1 MSRVK
6 GGVVAH
12 RRHKKILHQAK
23 GFWGSG
29 HVRIRVA
36 KETVMKS
43 LQHAY
48 EGRRL
53 RKRDFRSL
61 WIQRINAAARLQG
74 MPYNRLMAGLKA
86 AGVVIDRKM
95 LAEMAVNDPTAFGQ
109 LAEIAKASIAK
120 PE

>member
-1 MSRVK
+1 MSRIK
-6 GGVVAH
+6 GGVTSH
-12 RRHKKILHQAK
+12 RRHKKILKQAK
-23 GFWGSG
+23 GTWGSS

-36 KETVMKS
+36 KQTVMKG

-61 WIQRINAAARLQG
+61 WIQRINAAARIQG
-74 MPYNRLMAGLKA
+74 LPYNKLIAGLKV

-95 LAEMAVNDPTAFGQ
+95 LAEIAVNDPAVFGQ
-109 LAEIAKASIAK
+109 LAEIAKATISK
-120 PE
+120 PS